1 MFREMSCWTLFT
13 KQFYISSVFGSWSI
27 YKMFPSLFRILL
39 TLPDKNIF
47 CSLSRALFL
56 HKGYMLLSFFI
67 HFLFRPR
74 QFTTLIER
82 VPWASQSRKWVSSI
96 FLFSLCT
103 TDGTQEFS
111 FEQLTFIELLYR
123 LKPCLQLTCS
133 LIGTDDQEHNQICS
147 RIYEVPPGVIRV
159 ITIDLGVW

>member
-13 KQFYISSVFGSWSI
+13 KQFYISSVFGSWFI
-27 YKMFPSLFRILL
+27 YKMFPSLFRTLL

-47 CSLSRALFL
+47 CSQSRALFL

-96 FLFSLCT
+96 FLFFCLHNGWHTGVQFWTVNFYWVT
-103 TDGTQEFS
+103 TQTKILPPTHLFSDRNRWPRTQPKYAAES
-111 FEQLTFIELLYR
+111 IKCHQELW
-123 LKPCLQLTCS
+123 
-133 LIGTDDQEHNQICS
+133 
-147 RIYEVPPGVIRV
+147 V